1 MAYAGEAYGSGGQ
14 YAGNAANAVSPV
26 PANGLTTERA
36 AGALVLG
43 ALAALIM
50 IRRGFRG
57 VSVGRISGGL
67 VKP

>member
-14 YAGNAANAVSPV
+14 YAGNAANAVNPV

-36 AGALVLG
+36 AGALVIG

-67 VKP
+67 VKG